1 MHTPFTAEDIRAIL
15 TNPVYTGIGPF
26 QAIVGE
32 ETWLDVNVAIIAEEG
47 APETIWRVLAQFEG
61 SFPDAP
67 NLDAGAYVRQASIA
81 PRDALHRLLSDMHRV
96 AEAPCDQEYIN
107 AFLRIIAQVIR
118 RSKR

>member
-1 MHTPFTAEDIRAIL
+1 MYTPFTAEDIRAIL

-26 QAIVGE
+26 PDLIEE

-47 APETIWRVLAQFEG
+47 APETIQCMVAQFEG

-81 PRDALHRLLSDMHRV
+81 PRDALRQLLSDMHRV
-96 AEAPCDQEYIN
+96 AEVPCDQEYID